1 MRTLSAQIG
10 VLILGT
16 LNFEWAAFYGV
27 SVLIAN
33 VVGGISLAV
42 SKAILP
48 TASEQWAK
56 GKRDEFKSV
65 FNAAIRISLLLAGFG
80 FLVFMI
86 DPSYVL
92 GLLSES
98 YTGASSALRILVIS
112 SIINAVGAIM
122 ISVLNAANR
131 AYAVAKIGLISSASA
146 IALTFVLAPMIGI
159 EGAATA
165 ILVSS
170 LCNLILSTVMLKRKE
185 HLTVSV
191 KSVTKPLVSILVGLI
206 VGYALYNLSDN
217 IIISVALAV
226 LSYAGFSVIY
236 GAMDRTELKTIF
248 AIVLRTKKS

>member
-1 MRTLSAQIG
+1 
-10 VLILGT
+10 
-16 LNFEWAAFYGV
+16 
-27 SVLIAN
+27 
-33 VVGGISLAV
+33 SLAV
-42 SKAILP
+42 SKAMLP

-56 GKRDEFKSV
+56 GRNGEFKGV
-65 FNAAIRISLLLAGFG
+65 FNAAVRISLLLGGFG

-98 YTGASSALRILVIS
+98 YTGASSALRILVIA

-131 AYAVAKIGLISSASA
+131 AYVVAKIGSISSASA
-146 IALTFVLAPMIGI
+146 IALTFVLTPLIGI

-170 LCNLILSTVMLKRKE
+170 LSNLVLSTVMLKRKE

-191 KSVTKPLVSILVGLI
+191 KSVTKPLVSILVGFI
-206 VGYALYNLSDN
+206 VGYSLYNLSHN
-217 IIISVALAV
+217 IIMSVALAL

-236 GAMDRTELKTIF
+236 RAMDRTELKTIL